1 MKRYENVPIVKRS
14 MFSWVLDGNGKLQAI
29 LLVVIIVTVFARV
42 LPLEMQKRVV
52 NEAIKLRSTDLLMI
66 YCGIYLVSV
75 IVASGLKYL
84 ITILQ
89 TVIGQRVLARM
100 RKQLYRHILT
110 LPLSFFRRTQP
121 GLVVNSLV
129 TELTTAGTFAGMAIA
144 VPVTNILT
152 LLAFAAYLLWLNWM
166 LALISLAIY
175 PMVLYLVPKLQI
187 RANRANKKR
196 VDLGRNMS
204 DKITESVT
212 GIHEIQGN
220 GAYAIENRKFETIT
234 DDLERIRLRWTL
246 FKDGVKVTNNLF
258 TSLGPFLIFI
268 VGGYLAMKGQLGLGA
283 LVAFLSAQEKLYDPW
298 KELIQFYQVYQDA
311 SVRYE
316 RTMSYF
322 DAEPEFAMTAEGRD
336 PFELEGRLEVE
347 DLSFVTEDGIRLLE
361 GIQFTLEP
369 GEHLGLV
376 GFSGSGKSTLAQCVG
391 QLYKYSAGSIR
402 LDGQE
407 VADLSKQDMT
417 QNMSFVS
424 QTPFIFDGTIEDNLL
439 YGCAAA
445 KTDENPSDD
454 DGMPSLDDRI
464 AILHQTGLFVD
475 VLRFGLNAQLHGEE
489 HQDLR
494 DTVIRV
500 RNSFQ
505 RDFGKKLA
513 DYVEFFDPDRYLY
526 YAAIADNITF
536 SASNRAEFAAEA
548 LASNRYFLTFLE
560 ASDLKRPLMNL
571 GLELSRQTVE
581 VLGDLPPEAV
591 FFEQS
596 PLGPD
601 ELPEY
606 KELVRRLKAKRLHQL
621 DATTQEKLLDVALRF
636 RPGVHKLVGF
646 PQILEDLI
654 LEGRSLFR
662 EQIAKEDPEAF
673 TFYDMQAYI
682 SSQTILNNILFGRPK
697 TSHPNAQEKI
707 NQSII
712 QLLIEE
718 DLLETIVAI
727 GMQFQVGSKGDRLSG
742 GQRQKLAIARA
753 MLKKSRL
760 MIMDEAT
767 SALDNNSQTR
777 IQNLLESRWK
787 GKSTLIAVVHRLDI
801 IKNYDKIVVMK
812 AGKIG
817 EMGKYEDLI
826 AKKGMLYELEFGRK

>member
-1 MKRYENVPIVKRS
+1 MKRYEQTPIIQRS
-14 MFSWVLDGNGKLQAI
+14 MFSWVLEGNGKLQLLL
-29 LLVVIIVTVFARV
+29 LLVIVVTVFARV
-42 LPLEMQKRVV
+42 LPLEMQKRVI

-66 YCGIYLVSV
+66 YCGIYLGSV

-84 ITILQ
+84 ITLLQ

-110 LPLSFFRRTQP
+110 LPLSFFRKTQP

-144 VPVTNILT
+144 VPVTNVLT
-152 LLAFAAYLLWLNWM
+152 LLAFAGYLLWLNWM
-166 LALISLAIY
+166 LALISLTIY
-175 PMVLYLVPKLQI
+175 PMVLYLVPKLQR
-187 RANRANKKR
+187 RANRANKER
-196 VDLGRNMS
+196 VDTGRDMS

-212 GIHEIQGN
+212 GIHEIQAN
-220 GAYAIENRKFETIT
+220 GAYAIENRKFEAIT
-234 DDLERIRLRWTL
+234 DKMEHIRLKWTL

-258 TSLGPFLIFI
+258 TNLGPFLIFI
-268 VGGYLAMKGQLGLGA
+268 VGGYLSMKGQLGLGA

-298 KELIQFYQVYQDA
+298 KEIIQFYQVYQDA

-322 DAEPEFAMTAEGRD
+322 DAEPEFTLTPEGRAPLD
-336 PFELEGRLEVE
+336 LEGRLEVE
-347 DLSFVTEDGIRLLE
+347 DLSFVTDDGIRLLE
-361 GIQFTLEP
+361 GIHFTLEP
-369 GEHLGLV
+369 GQQLGLV

-391 QLYKYSAGSIR
+391 QLHNYSSGSIR
-402 LDGQE
+402 LGGQE
-407 VADLSKQDMT
+407 VAALSKQDMT
-417 QNMSFVS
+417 RNMSFVS
-424 QTPFIFDGTIEDNLL
+424 QSPFIFDGTIEDNLL
-439 YGCAAA
+439 YGCSAAN
-445 KTDENPSDD
+445 TDKDSAGA
-454 DGMPSLDDRI
+454 DGLPSLDDRI

-475 VLRFGLNAQLHGEE
+475 VLRFGLNAKLLGEQHRE
-489 HQDLR
+489 LR
-494 DTVIRV
+494 DTVVRV

-505 RDFGKKLA
+505 HSYGKALA
-513 DYVEFFDPDRYLY
+513 DHVEFFDPDRYLY
-526 YAAIADNITF
+526 YASIADNITF
-536 SASNRAEFAAEA
+536 SASNREEFATEA
-548 LASNRYFLTFLE
+548 LASNRYFLDFLV

-571 GLELSRQTVE
+571 GLELARQTVE

-596 PLGPD
+596 PLEPQ
-601 ELPEY
+601 ELPDY
-606 KELVRRLKAKRLHQL
+606 KELVRKLKSKRLHQL
-621 DATTQEKLLDVALRF
+621 DGATEEKLLDVALRF
-636 RPGVHKLVGF
+636 QPGVHKLVGF

-662 EQIAKEDPEAF
+662 ERIAEEDPEAF
-673 TFYDMQAYI
+673 KFYDMQAYI

-697 TSHPNAQEKI
+697 TSHPKAQEKI
-707 NQSII
+707 NQNII

-767 SALDNNSQTR
+767 SALDNNSQSR
-777 IQNLLESRWK
+777 IQNLLENRWK

-801 IKNYDKIVVMK
+801 IKNYDKIMVMK

-817 EMGKYEDLI
+817 EMGKYDDLI